1 MPDYDGMLRTI
12 GVGRRGEGE
21 GQFRVEMRLKARVR
35 RRGRWA
41 RLGARLSGSWRG
53 AMTQPRNL

>member
-1 MPDYDGMLRTI
+1 
-12 GVGRRGEGE
+12 
-21 GQFRVEMRLKARVR
+21 VEMRLKARVR

-53 AMTQPRNL
+53 AMTQPHNL